1 MGKITAGIQAT
12 IAPIIMKLAL
22 SPDGLKTQDLYDD
35 KKLIFRAIHDVLFRP
50 EDGIDLLPFD
60 PKTGA
65 AMIRTPDNDEECLA
79 AELRWLP
86 VPPTS
91 DEGYTDDGSIYTYIE
106 TTTDELRD
114 RGWLEYENVTP
125 SDRGDQ
131 YTIRVTEEGRKRLDE
146 AGNSELYE
154 ELIG

>member
-1 MGKITAGIQAT
+1 MVWS
-12 IAPIIMKLAL
+12 LE
-22 SPDGLKTQDLYDD
+22 
-35 KKLIFRAIHDVLFRP
+35 R
-50 EDGIDLLPFD
+50 E
-60 PKTGA
+60 
-65 AMIRTPDNDEECLA
+65 EECRA
-79 AELRWLP
+79 AEWRWLP

-91 DEGYTDDGSIYTYIE
+91 DQGYTDDGSIYVYIE

-146 AGNSELYE
+146 AGNVELYE